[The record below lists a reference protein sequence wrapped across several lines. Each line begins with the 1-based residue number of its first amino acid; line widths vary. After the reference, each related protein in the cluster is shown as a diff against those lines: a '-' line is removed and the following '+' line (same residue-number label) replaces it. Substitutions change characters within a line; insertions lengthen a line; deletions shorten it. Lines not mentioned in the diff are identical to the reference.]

1 MAHLHFKRTVYK
13 SGGSAATQRLE
24 YITRQPAHELSAA
37 ERQVR
42 YIRDGRED
50 LVYERSRNLPS
61 WAHGNPHVYFQ
72 AAERHEGKNR
82 VAFEE
87 WKISLPQE
95 LSHRE
100 NMALTRDLVDTI
112 AGEKLP
118 VTYAFHDPTT
128 MDGSKQQPHLH
139 LLISARQTDTH
150 TRTPAQ
156 YFKLYQAA
164 HPERGGAQKDPAFWH
179 RGAMKAHRVLIA
191 DVINL
196 HLERGGH
203 EARIHPDNLL
213 ARGIDRAPEPKLL
226 PSESR
231 QYREAGVSSGRMQ
244 QVLTIRADRQ
254 QSLAAEQVNARQYW
268 LARKQELGIAT
279 RHMSTATKLERMREA
294 RAHAITHA
302 PERPSL
308 AQLREQEQAL
318 ARSVEGLQHYVEQV
332 QHAKARE
339 AAWVPRQGRHG
350 WEAMLDAERVLA
362 AGKNHELPRDAE
374 AEQTVEKLERF
385 LAHLSR
391 EEEQSQG
398 RALNIRLHETER
410 DRGDGM
416 GW

>member
-1 MAHLHFKRTVYK
+1 
-13 SGGSAATQRLE
+13 
-24 YITRQPAHELSAA
+24 
-37 ERQVR
+37 
-42 YIRDGRED
+42 
-50 LVYERSRNLPS
+50 
-61 WAHGNPHVYFQ
+61 
-72 AAERHEGKNR
+72 
-82 VAFEE
+82 
-87 WKISLPQE
+87 
-95 LSHRE
+95 
-100 NMALTRDLVDTI
+100 
-112 AGEKLP
+112 
-118 VTYAFHDPTT
+118 

-150 TRTPAQ
+150 TRTSAQ

-179 RGAMKAHRVLIA
+179 RGAVKAHRVLIA

-213 ARGIDRAPEPKLL
+213 DRGIDREPEPKLL

-279 RHMSTATKLERMREA
+279 RHMSTATKLERIREA
-294 RAHAITHA
+294 RAYAIRHA

-308 AQLREQEQAL
+308 AQLREQEQVL
-318 ARSVEGLQHYVEQV
+318 ERTVEGLEQYVERLEQ
-332 QHAKARE
+332 AGECE
-339 AAWVPRQGRHG
+339 AQWVPGQGRQG
-350 WEAMLDAERVLA
+350 WEAMLEQERVLMDGTA
-362 AGKNHELPRDAE
+362 HGLPRDAA
-374 AEQTVEKLERF
+374 AEQAVEKLERF

-398 RALNIRLHETER
+398 RALDIRLHEKER
-410 DRGDGM
+410 DRGYGM